1 MPIIKI
7 LPPKPPGP
15 QAGGV
20 SSSSVPA
27 LAPAA
32 TASASAPC
40 SASRSA
46 TTGAIDLTHSELDS
60 DVDDVALASNA
71 NKRQA
76 EDDPVANLGRQ
87 KLVSSLSSELILDVE
102 ALKKTWRS
110 PIYTFFSDDVKIQ
123 DHRGRPCHFFSC
135 AAQKCKTSLG
145 GVRRYQD
152 TKDKFST
159 TNLKQHAIACFGED
173 AVKNVIKGK
182 DAGTDSG
189 SIFTVFSRQGQQ
201 PVNHTHK
208 THTNAEVM

>member
-40 SASRSA
+40 LASRSA
-46 TTGAIDLTHSELDS
+46 TAGAIDLTHSELDSDS

-102 ALKKTWRS
+102 ALKDLSILR
-110 PIYTFFSDDVKIQ
+110 
-123 DHRGRPCHFFSC
+123 
-135 AAQKCKTSLG
+135 
-145 GVRRYQD
+145 
-152 TKDKFST
+152 
-159 TNLKQHAIACFGED
+159 
-173 AVKNVIKGK
+173 KGQR
-182 DAGTDSG
+182 T
-189 SIFTVFSRQGQQ
+189 SRQASSC
-201 PVNHTHK
+201 K
-208 THTNAEVM
+208 S